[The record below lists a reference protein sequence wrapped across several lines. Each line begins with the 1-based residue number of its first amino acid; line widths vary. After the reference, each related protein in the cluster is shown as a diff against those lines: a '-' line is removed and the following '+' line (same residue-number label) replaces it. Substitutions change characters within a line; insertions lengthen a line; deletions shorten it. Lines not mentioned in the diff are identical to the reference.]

1 MKKINIIK
9 DSRQINNIINKK
21 KFIKNKYFYIYKDN
35 NENNNH
41 RFVICVSKKIGNAV
55 RRNKV
60 KRQIKDIIDKSN
72 LIFKSNKDYVII
84 VTREINNINYS
95 EIKENLIEL
104 LSKDLD

>member
-9 DSRQINNIINKK
+9 DSKEINKIINKK
-21 KFIKNKYFYIYKDN
+21 NTIKNKYYYIYKDRN
-35 NENNNH
+35 NVNNT

-72 LIFKSNKDYVII
+72 LRFKSNTDYVII
-84 VTREINNINYS
+84 VSREINNINFS
-95 EIKENLIEL
+95 DMKESLIEL
-104 LSKDLD
+104 FSKDLD